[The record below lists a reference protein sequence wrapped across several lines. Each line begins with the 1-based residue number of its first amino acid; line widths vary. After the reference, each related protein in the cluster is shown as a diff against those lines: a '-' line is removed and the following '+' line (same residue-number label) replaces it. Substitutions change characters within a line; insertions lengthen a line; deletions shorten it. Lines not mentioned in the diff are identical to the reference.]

1 MDIRNVTL
9 IFITCNN
16 NILIIKSNHKS
27 VSYNKSQNFSNTTFQ
42 VVISDFVENTLAQL
56 LLLSLLYFVLQFEE
70 NLKNSM
76 KKRSTFNLEQ
86 NNQYSSQPLL
96 LTDIKKFQ
104 SSSKIFI
111 MVKDRSLHKKW
122 VIFIFEMGDNKIFR
136 VTLIMNDT

>member
-1 MDIRNVTL
+1 MKWTSKQHNGHSKCYTN
-9 IFITCNN
+9 FYNN
-16 NILIIKSNHKS
+16 NENILVIKSNHKS

-70 NLKNSM
+70 NLKISM
-76 KKRSTFNLEQ
+76 KKSRTFNLEQ

-96 LTDIKKFQ
+96 LTVVRKSQ

-111 MVKDRSLHKKW
+111 MVKESLKNKNHPLFMQRS
-122 VIFIFEMGDNKIFR
+122 G
-136 VTLIMNDT
+136 